1 MTWSRDAAGGAK
13 RRSGRETSRQHVR
26 GRKRPAT
33 FKIEWPPVEDARP
46 GSRHPA
52 LANSGGMP
60 AGARAA
66 PSGAW
71 AARTGFVSAVAARDG
86 VVALDALMCARRNVE
101 SPPWQRRRRSEL
113 CSASGG
119 RRPCH
124 GASRGD
130 ENQLPAA
137 PRITDAK
144 VRAMRVPNQ

>member
-66 PSGAW
+66 LSGAW
-71 AARTGFVSAVAARDG
+71 AARTGVVSAVATRDG
-86 VVALDALMCARRNVE
+86 VVALDARMGARRNFESRLDNVE
-101 SPPWQRRRRSEL
+101 DEVNCVALQVVADLATAP
-113 CSASGG
+113 A
-119 RRPCH
+119 
-124 GASRGD
+124 GATRTSC
-130 ENQLPAA
+130 LP
-137 PRITDAK
+137 R
-144 VRAMRVPNQ
+144 QG